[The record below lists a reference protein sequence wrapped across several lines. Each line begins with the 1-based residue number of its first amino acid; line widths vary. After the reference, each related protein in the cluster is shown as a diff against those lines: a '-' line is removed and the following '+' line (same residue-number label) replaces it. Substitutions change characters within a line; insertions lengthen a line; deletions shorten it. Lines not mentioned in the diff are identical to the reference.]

1 MAISISYD
9 DIFSEF
15 LLSIEDWD
23 LASFSDDV
31 AYSFMAGYLSSAV
44 AEPYVRKIFSEFE
57 IDEDGEAITFEL
69 RHPQSE
75 AGDTRFV
82 TKILAQGMAIKWLD
96 PQISSTRNTQQVY
109 SNSEAKFYSQ
119 REHLRG
125 LIELQQKKQ
134 RELRKYIR
142 DNGYIHNSYL
152 ED

>member
-1 MAISISYD
+1 MAVSIPYD
-9 DIFSEF
+9 DIYSEF

-23 LASFSDDV
+23 IASLSEDT
-31 AYSFMAGYLSSAV
+31 AYSFMSGYLSSAV
-44 AEPYVRKIFSEFE
+44 SEPYVRKIFSEFE
-57 IDEDGEAITFEL
+57 MDDDNETITCTI
-69 RHPQSE
+69 RHPQSDSDD
-75 AGDTRFV
+75 ARYV

-96 PQISSTRNTQQVY
+96 PQIASTRNTQQVY

-125 LIELQQKKQ
+125 LIELQEKKE